1 VARPSIREIRAV
13 LDEVAK
19 AVQVIALSSRELRR
33 TLGDS
38 AQIAVDLEGAAYRAV
53 KALKRLQPR
62 ERKR

>member
-1 VARPSIREIRAV
+1 MPRPSNREIRDV

-19 AVQVIALSSRELRR
+19 AVQVIAIRSSELRR
-33 TLGDS
+33 STADA